1 MASVTSHATNGVS
14 IGIAHTVTAQDET
27 DGYIEVD
34 FGIDVELV
42 PVVQVIDASGV
53 IVDTS
58 DAVITQ
64 PSNGVIRVAD
74 GAVTA
79 AKATGF
85 GKIAQVV
92 QTVKTDTF
100 SSSSTTFTDIT
111 GMSVSITPS
120 ATTSKVLIMC
130 HLGILGTTG
139 NGTSAAIKLLRG
151 TTDIGNGTAE
161 SNRLAG
167 IYRTAGGQ
175 NSDHVNGA
183 SFQFLDSPSTTS
195 ATTYKIQG
203 QSQTSYSFTVNKS
216 GADTDSAL
224 SYGTRTSSTITAIE
238 VLA

>member
-1 MASVTSHATNGVS
+1 MSTLETNLIQPSTGTTLTL
-14 IGIAHTVTAQDET
+14 G
-27 DGYIEVD
+27 
-34 FGIDVELV
+34 
-42 PVVQVIDASGV
+42 ASG
-53 IVDTS
+53 DT
-58 DAVITQ
+58 I
-64 PSNGVIRVAD
+64 NVA
-74 GAVTA
+74 GTA
-79 AKATGF
+79 GTGF

-92 QTVKTDTF
+92 QTIKTDTF

-130 HLGILGTTG
+130 HLGILGTSG

-151 TTDIGNGTAE
+151 TTAIGNGTAE
-161 SNRLAG
+161 GNRLAG

-175 NSDHVNGA
+175 NSDHGNGV

-203 QSQTSYSFTVNKS
+203 QSQTSYNFTVNKS
-216 GADTDSAL
+216 AGDANVAL